1 MWTYDKINQYLKTV
15 LKEKRYIHS
24 INVSNTAVALAM
36 QYNCDIEKAKL
47 AGLIHDCA
55 KNMQTEEL
63 LLYLKERNEII
74 DEVSLLNPDLLHGRV
89 ASIIGKEKMGIE
101 DYDVLNAVTY
111 HTVGR
116 AHMSTLEKIIY
127 LGDFIEPSRNFQGIE
142 EIRALAKE
150 DLDKALLLAIN
161 HSIVYVTNS
170 NMLLHY
176 NTVEARNYLISEE
189 KFYGK

>member
-1 MWTYDKINQYLKTV
+1 MWTFDKIDEYLKTV

-36 QYNCDIEKAKL
+36 QYNCDTEKAKL

-55 KNMQTEEL
+55 KNMQAQEL
-63 LLYLKERNEII
+63 LLYLKDRNEDI
-74 DEVSLLNPDLLHGRV
+74 DEVSLLNPDLLHGKV
-89 ASIIGKEKMGIE
+89 ASIIGKEKMGIY

-116 AHMSTLEKIIY
+116 ANMSTLEKIIY
-127 LGDFIEPSRNFQGIE
+127 LGDYIEPSRNFQGIE
-142 EIRALAKE
+142 EIRLLAKQ
-150 DLDKALLLAIN
+150 DLDKALLMALN
-161 HSIVYVTNS
+161 NSIVYITNS
-170 NMLLHY
+170 NRLLHN

-189 KFYGK
+189 KFYG